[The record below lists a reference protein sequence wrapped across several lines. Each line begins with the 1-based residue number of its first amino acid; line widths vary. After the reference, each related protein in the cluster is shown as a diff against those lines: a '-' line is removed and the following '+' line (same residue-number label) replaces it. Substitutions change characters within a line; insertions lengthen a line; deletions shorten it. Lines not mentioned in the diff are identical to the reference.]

1 MGAHAVAVAV
11 DPRVAKPHRRGL
23 ISDAAAAFPA
33 SQSVCPPV
41 ADLAQ
46 LLAVFEQAVARRFAS
61 VVQRDPRVGFVYRP
75 VEDVSPSILAI
86 AWSESSSPS
95 LR

>member
-1 MGAHAVAVAV
+1 
-11 DPRVAKPHRRGL
+11 L

-33 SQSVCPPV
+33 SQTVGPTV

-46 LLAVFEQAVARRFAS
+46 LLAVFEQAVARLPAS

-75 VEDVSPSILAI
+75 VADVSPSITAI
-86 AWSESSSPS
+86 AWPESSSPS